1 MPLDTT
7 QFETQLRWTLVARPF
22 STEREE
28 RFAPVGLSLAQMLEA
43 SDLPERYW
51 PYLQVFVD
59 DEEVPRD
66 WWAKVR
72 PKPNARL
79 FVRVNAMGGGGGGG
93 KNPLAI
99 IGAIAVI
106 AFAAWA
112 APALTAALFGVNVAA
127 VNAAGVFTAMGL
139 TKLVIAGAITMV
151 GSLLV
156 NAIAPTPAQSLRGN
170 DAGLSTPTYAITG
183 TTNRLNP
190 YGPIPRV
197 YGTRRLFPI
206 LAAKPYTET
215 IGNERYM
222 RLLLLVALSKTILH
236 LRSAAGIVSHHGQ
249 KTMRT
254 RDIYNVAQICQNFP
268 QKR

>member
-1 MPLDTT
+1 MPLDAT

-43 SDLPERYW
+43 SDLPQRYW

-66 WWAKVR
+66 WWAQIR

-79 FVRVNAMGGGGGGG
+79 FVRVNAMGGGGGG

-139 TKLVIAGAITMV
+139 TKLVIAGSITMV

-156 NAIAPTPAQSLRGN
+156 NAIAPTPNPSLRGN

-190 YGPIPRV
+190 YGPIPA
-197 YGTRRLFPI
+197 RLWHAAAFPDPGR
-206 LAAKPYTET
+206 K
-215 IGNERYM
+215 
-222 RLLLLVALSKTILH
+222 ALH
-236 LRSAAGIVSHHGQ
+236 
-249 KTMRT
+249 
-254 RDIYNVAQICQNFP
+254 RDHWQ
-268 QKR
+268 